1 MMAQPRGFTKLMAH
15 DVVIHVLGEFA
26 IVHARITYQTDDG
39 VTREGRYTTTISVG
53 TASGSA
59 SLRTS
64 SLRGSDSPSAVAA
77 TRQPKSLPAEK
88 IRSIGAWR
96 VGAIN

>member
-39 VTREGRYTTTISVG
+39 VTREGR
-53 TASGSA
+53 GSA

-64 SLRGSDSPSAVAA
+64 SLTP
-77 TRQPKSLPAEK
+77 
-88 IRSIGAWR
+88 
-96 VGAIN
+96 